1 MSAEFI
7 VVAALAVWWT
17 FAVVVWMTL
26 ALGDW
31 INGKK
36 DMLAAIGMAA
46 AWPLTAAI
54 AIPMLIYSAVV
65 SSADRIRVDLRN
77 RNLLREFEGWL
88 REREA
93 GKVLPKSDNEDGE

>member
-1 MSAEFI
+1 MNAELI
-7 VVAALAVWWT
+7 VVAALVVWWT

-31 INGKK
+31 INDKK
-36 DMLAAIGMAA
+36 DMLLAIGMAA
-46 AWPLTAAI
+46 VWPLTAAI

-65 SSADRIRVDLRN
+65 SSAARIKIDLEN
-77 RNLLREFEGWL
+77 RKLLRDFECWV

-93 GKVLPKSDNEDGE
+93 GKVLPKSDKEDV